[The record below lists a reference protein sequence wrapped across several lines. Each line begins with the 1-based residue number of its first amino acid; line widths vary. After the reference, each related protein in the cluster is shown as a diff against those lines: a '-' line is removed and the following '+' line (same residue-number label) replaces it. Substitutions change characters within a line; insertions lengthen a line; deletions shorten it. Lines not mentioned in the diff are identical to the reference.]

1 MIPEKMTNLIPACK
15 NISATHLSG
24 GCYRL
29 HPVEWNVGEVAG
41 MLAMFALQEGVST
54 AAVRNDPAL
63 FQKFAALLEANGIQR
78 YWKEEYC

>member
-41 MLAMFALQEGVST
+41 MLAVFALTHGVQT
-54 AAVRNDPAL
+54 VDVWQDKAL
-63 FQKFAALLEANGIQR
+63 FDEFVKLIEANGIQR
-78 YWKEEYC
+78 YWKD